1 MLSDTTNTLITLEAE
16 YQTVYGQALSPVQ
29 QTAVQNELA
38 SGETVRAT
46 DAPWAIDAQAKGEG
60 PGTSQLTRAQ
70 GLLAAGASE
79 QAIAAS
85 FLPASSSPLMVWLTP
100 VPDVKQTLLGESAT
114 SDFLSMFA
122 PEAPWASAA
131 LNDSVLTVLE
141 PEQNDSDAILKQLSI
156 NLNKNHIALA
166 MAGLMSQLGG
176 PNGTAIGPDGNWIC
190 IGIEGFTGYPMITAV
205 DRIEPLLGGH
215 VSTATNAPQWS
226 ISQVAEYITPN
237 VQAAL
242 TVYPDC
248 QQFKAYFG
256 GGSSGASRQVD
267 RPNDRQNVVGEI
279 GSIAHPKRRRHHHL
293 VKLLNIRNAG

>member
-131 LNDSVLTVLE
+131 LNDSR
-141 PEQNDSDAILKQLSI
+141 AYGI
-156 NLNKNHIALA
+156 
-166 MAGLMSQLGG
+166 
-176 PNGTAIGPDGNWIC
+176 GTRT
-190 IGIEGFTGYPMITAV
+190 E
-205 DRIEPLLGGH
+205 
-215 VSTATNAPQWS
+215 
-226 ISQVAEYITPN
+226 
-237 VQAAL
+237 
-242 TVYPDC
+242 
-248 QQFKAYFG
+248 
-256 GGSSGASRQVD
+256 
-267 RPNDRQNVVGEI
+267 
-279 GSIAHPKRRRHHHL
+279 
-293 VKLLNIRNAG
+293 